1 ILSNPKSGLDF
12 SLANGVWVDGRVAPV
27 QSSYQEVLET
37 VYRTESICVDFGIK
51 LDDAVDVNSWVYK
64 ETNGLIPSVVER
76 DDFDENIVIIIVNS
90 LYFKGTWSNSFDAD
104 LEKDKDF
111 LLINGHK
118 VYTCGI
124 DKSNFLFQ
132 NIEWANTWLL
142 QHVIRT
148 LVSKVGGSHTYASI
162 I

>member
-1 ILSNPKSGLDF
+1 MSANSTTILSNPKSGLDF

-37 VYRTESICVDFGIK
+37 IYRTESRCVDFGIK
-51 LDDAVDVNSWVYK
+51 VYK

-76 DDFDENIVIIIVNS
+76 DDFDENTVIIIVNS

-111 LLINGHK
+111 LLMIK
-118 VYTCGI
+118 TSFSSMGI
-124 DKSNFLFQ
+124 
-132 NIEWANTWLL
+132 
-142 QHVIRT
+142 
-148 LVSKVGGSHTYASI
+148 
-162 I
+162 